1 MKRLEF
7 KFTKPDKKIILT
19 VDGKV
24 SPYTSLTKA
33 ITGRFLTELSKW
45 LEGDRDFTITVEK
58 EDKDVGDKG

>member
-1 MKRLEF
+1 MKLEF

-19 VDGKV
+19 VKGKV

-45 LEGDRDFTITVEK
+45 LEGERDFTITTERDN
-58 EDKDVGDKG
+58 E